1 MYLSLTK
8 FSKMQT
14 LVSYLQNNWVFPFY
28 EKVDKDWEEGYVKNG
43 MRLYFYDFNRKIKI
57 IDFDEYF
64 KTFNSDYFD

>member
-1 MYLSLTK
+1 M
-8 FSKMQT
+8 
-14 LVSYLQNNWVFPFY
+14 FPFY